1 MPALG
6 SSAAVPSPR
15 RRRPPTGRSLRPV
28 DTAARLASIP
38 AETRVLFSVRRD
50 SQNGTAARRREH
62 AFHGASPS
70 PQACSTPPLLPRV
83 TPRATMRQHCG
94 SALARG
100 GAGAQTKPRRR
111 RPDGGAGRGEEGGSD
126 PLGRVDLSRDQGF
139 DPARTGVGS
148 SRPPPV
154 PVRLRR
160 GLGYTCTQ
168 VIFHPPRVRSRADRH
183 SRTGGSRL
191 PESRRGCVYF
201 PPPLGLF

>member
-1 MPALG
+1 MPARG
-6 SSAAVPSPR
+6 SSAAVLSPR

-70 PQACSTPPLLPRV
+70 PQACCNPPLLPRV
-83 TPRATMRQHCG
+83 TPRATMKLG
-94 SALARG
+94 L
-100 GAGAQTKPRRR
+100 GAGRRGAQMKPRRR

-139 DPARTGVGS
+139 DPARTGTGS
-148 SRPPPV
+148 SRLPPV

-160 GLGYTCTQ
+160 GLGYICIQ
-168 VIFHPPRVRSRADRH
+168 LIFHPPRVRSRADRH